1 MKIGLI
7 SKIFG
12 FRFSL
17 KRNIWECSSKV
28 EHTAVS
34 DFSSVNATI
43 KIVSNQFN
51 PDIWRHNRS
60 MKFRLLPFPPMD
72 FQIFGSY
79 GKTNMLDIQ
88 SNVEE
93 EEIVRLLMTE
103 SKNMSV
109 SRDGG
114 MVDTLVLGT
123 SA

>member
-34 DFSSVNATI
+34 DFSLVNATI

-60 MKFRLLPFPPMD
+60 MKFRLLPFPPID

-79 GKTNMLDIQ
+79 EKTNMLDTQ
-88 SNVEE
+88 SNAREE
-93 EEIVRLLMTE
+93 EEIVRLLVTE
-103 SKNMSV
+103 SQKASNK
-109 SRDGG
+109 RECWNR
-114 MVDTLVLGT
+114 
-123 SA
+123 